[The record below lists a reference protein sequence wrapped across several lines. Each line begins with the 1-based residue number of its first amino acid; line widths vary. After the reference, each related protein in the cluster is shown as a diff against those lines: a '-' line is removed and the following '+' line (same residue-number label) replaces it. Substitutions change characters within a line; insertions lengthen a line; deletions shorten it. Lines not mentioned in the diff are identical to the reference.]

1 MRTKLISLFLL
12 FALLLIPTGNAYAQ
26 SPSGDIIRIGEN
38 YTLKE
43 GETLTG
49 SLIVIGGNA
58 TLEKDSKITGDVVV
72 IGGELTV
79 DGAAKGNIV
88 IIGGNGSVSS
98 KVGADVVAIGG
109 QITLTETAVVGG
121 NVVTMGGQVEQEP
134 GAEVAGDIIN
144 NVEPM
149 VEIPDVP
156 NVPNV
161 PNTPNTPNVPNTPD
175 GPNVNIDFNPFWE
188 IVTVLW
194 RAVAVAAVG
203 MLLTLFLQPQLER
216 VADAV
221 TKQPV
226 MAGSF
231 GLLAVVVTPLAII
244 IMTVTLILI
253 PVALLVA
260 LIIPL
265 AWLFGMVALGQEV
278 GERFTKAIN
287 QTWAPVL
294 STGLG
299 TLILVLV
306 TGFLGLIPCIG
317 WLLSFLVSLFA
328 IGGVAMTWFGTR
340 SAPGATPTVT
350 APVEIPPAS

>member
-1 MRTKLISLFLL
+1 MKNKLLTLFLL
-12 FALLLIPTGNAYAQ
+12 IALLLVPTSNAYAQ

-58 TLEKDSKITGDVVV
+58 TLEKDSKVTGDVVV

-79 DGAAKGNIV
+79 EGKVNSNIV

-98 KVGADVVAIGG
+98 KVSADVVAIGG

-144 NVEPM
+144 NVQPM

-221 TKQPV
+221 TRQPV

-299 TLILVLV
+299 TLLLVLV
-306 TGFLGLIPCIG
+306 TGFIGLIPCIG

-340 SAPGATPTVT
+340 SAPGATPSVT
-350 APVEIPPAS
+350 TPVEIPPAS